1 MSLKFEEL
9 IKLMEKLRS
18 DDGCPWDRE
27 QTKDTIKTTLI
38 NEAREVERAVEEK
51 DDENLKEELGDL
63 LWNIVFMSQLAK
75 EEGIFDINDVMD
87 EIRNKIVRRHPHVFG
102 DVKAE
107 TAEDAHRFF
116 NEVKMKEK
124 NHSNRELLSKKV
136 SKT

>member
-9 IKLMEKLRS
+9 VKLMERLRS
-18 DDGCPWDRE
+18 KDGCPWDRE
-27 QTKDTIKTTLI
+27 QTRDTIKTTLI

-75 EEGIFDINDVMD
+75 EENVFDINDVMN

-102 DVKAE
+102 DVKASN
-107 TAEDAHRFF
+107 AEDAHRFF
-116 NEVKMKEK
+116 NEMKMKEK
-124 NHSNRELLSKKV
+124 NHPNKKL
-136 SKT
+136 K

>member
-9 IKLMEKLRS
+9 IKLMERLRS
-18 DDGCPWDRE
+18 KDGCPWDVE

-75 EEGIFDINDVMD
+75 EEGIL
-87 EIRNKIVRRHPHVFG
+87 
-102 DVKAE
+102 
-107 TAEDAHRFF
+107 T
-116 NEVKMKEK
+116 
-124 NHSNRELLSKKV
+124 
-136 SKT
+136 